1 MRIKI
6 RAWFNDEEFETEAVV
21 NDNVSEEA
29 LSGIAF
35 NYAIDELFAHG
46 FGWDYEVTEGWFDND
61 VE

>member
-46 FGWDYEVTEGWFDND
+46 AGWDYEVIEG
-61 VE
+61 EKE